1 MPTNKDIQ
9 NEKAQSDRYAKSYNR
24 SEGNYRKSYSKRSA
38 GDVPPSDGGDKK
50 PNGNRNMGDGPKPSA
65 SIHINY
71 LWLFVGLAIL
81 LAIAIYLGR
90 NITLSHAMI
99 PKEEEV
105 AADICAVDEDDS
117 LEDYE
122 DEDTMLYD
130 LIDDEKE
137 ETDVEEEKGDEEK
150 AKAVDK
156 KEKIEK
162 KKEET
167 AVDKKEKT
175 PAPQAS
181 APSAKADKQ
190 KPEPSPHKSTPTKP
204 QKREKST
211 LELLEEKN
219 HADVVKQAK
228 LQKVLW
234 KCQKYSTSVRELLL
248 STIFH
253 SQLPLLIITTNL
265 LQSQSKVTKN
275 WL

>member
-38 GDVPPSDGGDKK
+38 GDVPPSDGGGKK

-105 AADICAVDEDDS
+105 AADSCAVDEDDS

-130 LIDDEKE
+130 LIDDDKE
-137 ETDVEEEKGDEEK
+137 EAEVEEEKGDEE
-150 AKAVDK
+150 
-156 KEKIEK
+156 
-162 KKEET
+162 
-167 AVDKKEKT
+167 
-175 PAPQAS
+175 
-181 APSAKADKQ
+181 
-190 KPEPSPHKSTPTKP
+190 
-204 QKREKST
+204 
-211 LELLEEKN
+211 
-219 HADVVKQAK
+219 
-228 LQKVLW
+228 
-234 KCQKYSTSVRELLL
+234 
-248 STIFH
+248 
-253 SQLPLLIITTNL
+253 
-265 LQSQSKVTKN
+265 
-275 WL
+275 